1 MSPAATSP
9 SGADA
14 HRPAVLDRIS
24 FVVAGAQKGGTW
36 ALHTYLREHPELCL
50 PREKELHFFDADRF
64 FAAEPVDYA
73 PYHALFDPRPPQRL
87 LGEVTPGYMYWPAAG
102 ERIARYNPAMRIIM
116 VLRNP
121 ITRAFSHW
129 NMARQK
135 RREPLSFRDAL
146 RAEPERRRDL
156 PPEEAKRFAYVERG
170 FYARQLQRLWRHF
183 PVAQTLIFKSE
194 ELFEQPADVLRRIAV
209 FLDIAPFSELAAKT
223 VHAREYDTEMS
234 DEEKQCLIGVY
245 EAEIRQLERL
255 LGWNCSAW
263 LS

>member
-1 MSPAATSP
+1 MSPAATSTR
-9 SGADA
+9 SADA
-14 HRPAVLDRIS
+14 PRPAVLDRVS

-87 LGEVTPGYMYWPAAG
+87 LGEVTPAYMYWPAAG
-102 ERIARYNPAMRIIM
+102 ERMARYNPAMRIIM

-146 RAEPERRRDL
+146 RAEAERRRDL
-156 PPEEAKRFAYVERG
+156 PPEEA
-170 FYARQLQRLWRHF
+170 
-183 PVAQTLIFKSE
+183 
-194 ELFEQPADVLRRIAV
+194 
-209 FLDIAPFSELAAKT
+209 
-223 VHAREYDTEMS
+223 
-234 DEEKQCLIGVY
+234 
-245 EAEIRQLERL
+245 
-255 LGWNCSAW
+255 
-263 LS
+263 